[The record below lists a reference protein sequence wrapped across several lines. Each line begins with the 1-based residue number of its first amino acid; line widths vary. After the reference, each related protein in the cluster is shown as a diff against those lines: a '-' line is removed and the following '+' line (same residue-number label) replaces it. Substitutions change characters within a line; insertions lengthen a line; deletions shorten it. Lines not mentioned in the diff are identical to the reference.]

1 MISMVPVVVFPV
13 NTSGISNNPEP
24 LQIPVVGFGTMLL
37 LEIIMVSP
45 LLQYPVTTAPEF
57 KLTPQVRFVQV
68 TADGG
73 IVSTVGTGLLVL
85 LQFPAASQLV
95 VTNGPAVEPVKLG
108 TNTLKFPLPS
118 IVPVPNTFPDPSRI
132 VTVVPA
138 SPVPVIGVVI
148 GFIGL
153 GMITVGATGGIV
165 SIMIGV
171 ITVPL
176 P

>member
-1 MISMVPVVVFPV
+1 MISIVPVVVFPV
-13 NTSGISNNPEP
+13 NTTGMLNVPEP
-24 LQIPVVGFGTMLL
+24 LQMPVVGFGTTLFP
-37 LEIIMVSP
+37 EIIMVSP

-73 IVSTVGTGLLVL
+73 IVSIVGTGLFVL

-95 VTNGPAVEPVKLG
+95 VTSGPAVEPVKLG

-118 IVPVPNTFPDPSRI
+118 IVPVPNTLPDPSRI

-138 SPVPVIGVVI
+138 SPVPVIGVVA

-153 GMITVGATGGIV
+153 GTITVGATGGIV
-165 SIMIGV
+165 SMITGV